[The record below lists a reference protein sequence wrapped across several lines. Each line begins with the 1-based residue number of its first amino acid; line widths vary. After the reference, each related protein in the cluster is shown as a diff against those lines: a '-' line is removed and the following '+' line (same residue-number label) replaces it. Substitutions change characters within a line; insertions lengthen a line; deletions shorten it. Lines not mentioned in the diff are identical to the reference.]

1 MRTLAIYSVI
11 KEYKPY
17 DEVQLVRK
25 IICVLGLSEDELYH
39 EVPSMKEILL
49 EEIFQSLKLNLK
61 KYWMKKV
68 KLMILLMTIFTSIK
82 IIWNGWR
89 LPYIIDVT

>member
-1 MRTLAIYSVI
+1 MQDVYFF
-11 KEYKPY
+11 
-17 DEVQLVRK
+17 
-25 IICVLGLSEDELYH
+25 SEDELYH

-49 EEIFQSLKLNLK
+49 EEIFQSLKLILK
-61 KYWMKKV
+61 KYWMKKG
-68 KLMILLMTIFTSIK
+68 KLMMLLRTIFTSLK